1 MSAAERKEETFTALG
16 ARPTQNSQ
24 TTEHS
29 LSGQTSALGSF
40 SFFFTHISQMRC
52 PTSVLFI
59 LSCVLG
65 SCVTSFH
72 LLLSYVTWLCVSLVS
87 GFLCLS
93 VRGVSLRCHCPQC
106 AQQWVCWCD
115 IWIFE
120 SISTIICLFTHSRC
134 VLSLTRPSST
144 PGLVGVMAKVEG
156 AGVWRAAP
164 PSSVRVPQP
173 DRRRRRCKLA

>member
-1 MSAAERKEETFTALG
+1 MHSGCVAVG
-16 ARPTQNSQ
+16 A
-24 TTEHS
+24 
-29 LSGQTSALGSF
+29 
-40 SFFFTHISQMRC
+40 
-52 PTSVLFI
+52 
-59 LSCVLG
+59 
-65 SCVTSFH
+65 
-72 LLLSYVTWLCVSLVS
+72 
-87 GFLCLS
+87 
-93 VRGVSLRCHCPQC
+93 
-106 AQQWVCWCD
+106 

-120 SISTIICLFTHSRC
+120 SISTISCLFTHSRC